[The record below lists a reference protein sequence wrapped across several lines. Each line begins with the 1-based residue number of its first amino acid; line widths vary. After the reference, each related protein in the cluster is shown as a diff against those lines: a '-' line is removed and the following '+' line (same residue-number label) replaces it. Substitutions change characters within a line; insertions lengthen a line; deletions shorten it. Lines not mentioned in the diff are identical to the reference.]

1 MDQNVDADKPCIEAI
16 QTCYNGFF
24 FRSRSEARWA
34 VLFDLLKIKYHYE
47 IEGYKLS
54 SGDWYLPDFYLP
66 VVNLWAEVKPFAP
79 TVEEGVKCI
88 LLAADTGRGCLML
101 AGPPDFRTYLCHRP
115 DLSTVDALLDIDY
128 HGRKYYDQEHR
139 LFSGAG
145 GYFDCE
151 SDFSQEYRLAVSLSR
166 AKRFKHWEP
175 PAPGYEPFN
184 PPLKGDR

>member
-1 MDQNVDADKPCIEAI
+1 MTNQPDADKPCIEAI

-24 FRSRSEARWA
+24 FRSRCEARWA

-66 VVNLWAEVKPFAP
+66 VVNLWAEVKPFS
-79 TVEEGVKCI
+79 G
-88 LLAADTGRGCLML
+88 AADY
-101 AGPPDFRTYLCHRP
+101 FR
-115 DLSTVDALLDIDY
+115 I
-128 HGRKYYDQEHR
+128 
-139 LFSGAG
+139 
-145 GYFDCE
+145 E
-151 SDFSQEYRLAVSLSR
+151 SDFSEEYRWAISLSR